1 MRLTD
6 PVRDGGVS
14 AHSLERAG
22 GQQCGSGG
30 VGARARG
37 ASGSDRLQSSET
49 GDDPEVDSERWLRSS
64 SAAGSDR
71 SESDGGAAKY
81 S

>member
-1 MRLTD
+1 MRPTD
-6 PVRDGGVS
+6 PVSDGGVS

-37 ASGSDRLQSSET
+37 ASGSDRLRHGSHPRRVT
-49 GDDPEVDSERWLRSS
+49 ILR
-64 SAAGSDR
+64 
-71 SESDGGAAKY
+71 
-81 S
+81 